1 MERKAEEVRLL
12 FGLDLFE
19 DPLMVA
25 VGRITRQQRQLV
37 VLRMDGK
44 AALQHLVQ
52 HRFGTLSTNANQT
65 LSVVDRMTE
74 TTTTSHLVVLPRTV
88 DGAQTA
94 DDQFDALSIGVDAAL
109 TDAQLSGCVQS
120 LQLIRWEPEH
130 KTKIFRTLACH

>member
-52 HRFGTLSTNANQT
+52 HRFGTLSTNANQR

-120 LQLIRWEPEH
+120 
-130 KTKIFRTLACH
+130 